1 MKEYKK
7 HFVDELHV
15 SENEYNEALKEGD
28 KMTRVE
34 TYRDGKMVSDTTN
47 SPLLNNINDYGVW
60 IDGVG
65 YSETLFNDD
74 DMVNSPSH
82 YTALKDELNG
92 LETIDILEIVS
103 SYYPQKISG
112 HVWNALKYLF
122 RAPFKGKLRQDIEK
136 SVWYLNR
143 ALKRLGDDDEV

>member
-1 MKEYKK
+1 MKYKRYYVNG
-7 HFVDELHV
+7 FNV
-15 SENEYNEALKEGD
+15 SENEYKEALSKGMD
-28 KMTRVE
+28 TTRVE
-34 TYRDGKMVSDTTN
+34 TFRDGKLISDVTN
-47 SPLLNNINDYGVW
+47 SPRLNNINDYGFW
-60 IDGVG
+60 IDGTD
-65 YSETLFNDD
+65 YSGVLINDD

-82 YTALKDELNG
+82 YTALQDELNG

-136 SVWYLNR
+136 AVWYLNR
-143 ALKRLGDDDEV
+143 ALKRLDDDVE

>member
-1 MKEYKK
+1 MEDYKK
-7 HFVDELHV
+7 HFVDGLYV
-15 SENEYNEALKEGD
+15 SENEYNEARELGKE
-28 KMTRVE
+28 KVREIVFK
-34 TYRDGKMVSDTTN
+34 DGKMVSDTTN
-47 SPLLNNINDYGVW
+47 SPLLNNINDYGFW
-60 IDGVG
+60 IDGTD
-65 YSETLFNDD
+65 YSGILFNND

-82 YTALKDELNG
+82 YTALQDELNG

-143 ALKRLGDDDEV
+143 ALKRLGDDVE

>member
-1 MKEYKK
+1 MREYKK
-7 HFVDELHV
+7 HFVDGLYV
-15 SENEYNEALKEGD
+15 SENEYKEALSKGMD
-28 KMTRVE
+28 TTRVE
-34 TYRDGKMVSDTTN
+34 TFRDGKLISDVTN
-47 SPLLNNINDYGVW
+47 SPRLNNINDYGVLVHG
-60 IDGVG
+60 DDYSGV
-65 YSETLFNDD
+65 LFNDE
-74 DMVNSPSH
+74 DMVNSPRH
-82 YTALKDELNG
+82 YTALQDELNG

-143 ALKRLGDDDEV
+143 ALKRLGDGIE

>member
-1 MKEYKK
+1 MKYKR
-7 HFVDELHV
+7 HYVNDLFV
-15 SENEYNEALKEGD
+15 SESEYNEARKLGKE
-28 KMTRVE
+28 KVREVVFK
-34 TYRDGKMVSDTTN
+34 DGKMVSDTTN
-47 SPLLNNINDYGVW
+47 SPLLNNINDYSFW
-60 IDGVG
+60 IDGTD
-65 YSETLFNDD
+65 YSGVLINDD

-82 YTALKDELNG
+82 YTTLKDELNG

-103 SYYPQKISG
+103 SYYPQRISG

-143 ALKRLGDDDEV
+143 ALKRLGDDNEV

>member
-1 MKEYKK
+1 MYKK
-7 HFVDELHV
+7 YERHFVDGLYV
-15 SENEYNEALKEGD
+15 SENEYKEALSKGD
-28 KMTRVE
+28 KKTRVE
-34 TYRDGKMVSDTTN
+34 TYSGGKMISCREH
-47 SPLLNNINDYGVW
+47 SPRQIQGSNY
-60 IDGVG
+60 
-65 YSETLFNDD
+65 LFVKDN

-82 YTALKDELNG
+82 YTALQDELNG

-122 RAPFKGKLRQDIEK
+122 RAPFKGKLKQDIEK
-136 SVWYLNR
+136 AVWYLNR